1 MDFASSNGGA
11 ATRATTS
18 AKIVVAGGFGV
29 GKTTFVGAV
38 SEINPLR
45 TEAVMTSASAGIDD
59 LTHTGGKTTTTVAMD
74 FGRITLD
81 QDLILYLFGTP
92 GQDRFWFMWDDLVR
106 GAIGAVVLVDTRRL
120 ADCFPAVDYFENS
133 GLPFVIALNGFDGH
147 QPYTPPTRCAKRS
160 RSAPDTPPI
169 ITTDARHRADAKS
182 GLITLVEHA
191 LMARLK

>member
-11 ATRATTS
+11 APRSTTS
-18 AKIVVAGGFGV
+18 AKIVVAG
-29 GKTTFVGAV
+29 TFVGAV

-59 LTHTGGKTTTTVAMD
+59 LTHTGDKTTTTVAMD

-147 QPYTPPTRCAKRS
+147 QPYTPEEVREALQIG
-160 RSAPDTPPI
+160 PDAPI

-182 GLITLVEHA
+182 ALITLVEHA
-191 LMARLK
+191 LMARLR